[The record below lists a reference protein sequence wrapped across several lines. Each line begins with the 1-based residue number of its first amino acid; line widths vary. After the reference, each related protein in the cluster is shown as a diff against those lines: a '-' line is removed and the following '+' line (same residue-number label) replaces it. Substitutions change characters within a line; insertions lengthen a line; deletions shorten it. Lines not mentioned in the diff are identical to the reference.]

1 MSSNPPLRAV
11 LLSFLLLP
19 AVAASLRSE
28 TVTGRAHRAPPL
40 PAPRGPTVLVRT
52 ESELQAAVRNLA
64 SGRTILIETGTYDL
78 TSTLRID
85 SGVKDV
91 TIRGRTDSSDDVI
104 LAGKGMSNPNYGGVP
119 HGIWIGN
126 AQRIRIANLTIR
138 DVYYHTI
145 QLDPGLGAQA
155 PHIYNVR
162 LVDSGEQFI
171 KASRSPDGKGVH
183 DGVVEHCV
191 MEYTSTARSH
201 YTNGVDVLGGANWI
215 VRRNLFKNIRA
226 PAGKLAGPAVLMWMG
241 SKNSIIE
248 GNLLLNVQYGIAL
261 GLDPDRTDDHSGGIV
276 RNNFFHRSKD
286 QSGDVGITINNSPGA
301 RVLHNTVILSGTYPN
316 AIEYRFPA
324 TTGVEIRY
332 NLTDAAVQQRDGASG
347 AVADNVTNAE
357 ATWFAGAATGDLHL
371 VESALGAIDKA
382 RSHPDAATDYDG
394 EKRPARSLPD
404 AGADELPARD
414 PAIAPEGTR
423 PTTK

>member
-1 MSSNPPLRAV
+1 MSRRLALRSALLSLLVLTTPAARLRPETAPGSPRRPPPL
-11 LLSFLLLP
+11 
-19 AVAASLRSE
+19 E
-28 TVTGRAHRAPPL
+28 
-40 PAPRGPTVLVRT
+40 APRGPKVHVRT
-52 ESELQAAVRNLA
+52 ERQLQLAVQGLR
-64 SGRTILIETGTYDL
+64 SGKTILIEPGTYDL
-78 TSTLRID
+78 TATLRID

-91 TIRGRTDSSDDVI
+91 TIRGSTDSCDDVV
-104 LAGKGMSNPNYGGVP
+104 LKGKGMANANHGGVP

-126 AQRIRIANLTIR
+126 ARGVRIANLTIR

-145 QLDPGLGAQA
+145 QLDPGAGAQA

-183 DGVVEHCV
+183 DGVVEHCI

-201 YTNGVDVLGGANWI
+201 YTNGVDVLGGANWV

-241 SKNSIIE
+241 SKDSIVE
-248 GNLLLNVQYGIAL
+248 GNLFLNVQYGIAL
-261 GLDPDRTDDHSGGIV
+261 GLDPERPADHSGGIV
-276 RNNFFHRSKD
+276 RNNFFHRSRD
-286 QSGDVGITINNSPGA
+286 QSGDVGIVINNCAGTK
-301 RVLHNTVILSGTYPN
+301 VLHNTIILSGTYPN

-332 NLTDAAVQQRDGASG
+332 NLTDAAVQVRDDASG

-357 ATWFAGAATGDLHL
+357 PAWFAGAATGDLHL
-371 VESALGAIDKA
+371 AESALGAIDKA
-382 RSHPDAATDYDG
+382 RPHPDAAEDYDA
-394 EKRPARSLPD
+394 EERPARSAPD
-404 AGADELPARD
+404 VGADELP
-414 PAIAPEGTR
+414 
-423 PTTK
+423 PTTP